1 MIFFKLYKHMYY
13 IYIMEDFKAF
23 TAVAISYMMNI
34 IHPYKH
40 NTIESVEQDPDI
52 ENQLEKVSKQS
63 VVAVGNIFVKLL
75 ILKVETI
82 KWISLGVKA
91 YIDTMMDKEILVQD
105 TEEQEDTEEE
115 EKEENNF
122 EIIDKKNQ

>member
-1 MIFFKLYKHMYY
+1 LKLYKHMYY
-13 IYIMEDFKAF
+13 IYIMEDFNAF

-63 VVAVGNIFVKLL
+63 VVVVGNIFVKLL
-75 ILKVETI
+75 LLKVETI
-82 KWISLGVKA
+82 KWISLRVKA
-91 YIDTMMDKEILVQD
+91 YIDIIMDKETSIK
-105 TEEQEDTEEE
+105 EEDAE
-115 EKEENNF
+115 EKEEPEETNEENNF

>member
-1 MIFFKLYKHMYY
+1 
-13 IYIMEDFKAF
+13 MEDFNAF
-23 TAVAISYMMNI
+23 TAVAISYMKNLI
-34 IHPYKH
+34 YPYKH

-63 VVAVGNIFVKLL
+63 VVVVGNIFVKLL
-75 ILKVETI
+75 ILNVETI
-82 KWISLGVKA
+82 KWISLR
-91 YIDTMMDKEILVQD
+91 IREHIITMMDKDIYMPEI
-105 TEEQEDTEEE
+105 TEETE

>member
-1 MIFFKLYKHMYY
+1 
-13 IYIMEDFKAF
+13 MEDFNTF

-52 ENQLEKVSKQS
+52 ENQLEKVSKQGV
-63 VVAVGNIFVKLL
+63 VVAGNIFVKLL
-75 ILKVETI
+75 IVKVETI
-82 KWISLGVKA
+82 KWISLRVKE
-91 YIDTMMDKEILVQD
+91 YINTMMDKEILVEY
-105 TEEQEDTEEE
+105 TEEEQEDTEEE

>member
-1 MIFFKLYKHMYY
+1 
-13 IYIMEDFKAF
+13 MEDFNAF

-63 VVAVGNIFVKLL
+63 VVVAGNIFVKLL

-82 KWISLGVKA
+82 KWISLGVKT
-91 YIDTMMDKEILVQD
+91 YIDTMMDKEILVED
-105 TEEQEDTEEE
+105 TEEEQEDTKEE

>member
-1 MIFFKLYKHMYY
+1 
-13 IYIMEDFKAF
+13 MEDFKAF
-23 TAVAISYMMNI
+23 TAVAGAYIMNI

-40 NTIESVEQDPDI
+40 NTIVSVEQDPDI

-63 VVAVGNIFVKLL
+63 VVVVGNIFVKLL

-82 KWISLGVKA
+82 KWISLRVKE
-91 YIDTMMDKEILVQD
+91 YIDTMMDKEISI
-105 TEEQEDTEEE
+105 EQEDTEEE
-115 EKEENNF
+115 KEDTEENNF

>member
-1 MIFFKLYKHMYY
+1 MYY

-23 TAVAISYMMNI
+23 TAVAGAYIMNI

-40 NTIESVEQDPDI
+40 NTIVSVEQDPDI

-63 VVAVGNIFVKLL
+63 VVVVGNIFVKLL

-82 KWISLGVKA
+82 KWISLRVKE
-91 YIDTMMDKEILVQD
+91 YIDTMMDKEISI
-105 TEEQEDTEEE
+105 EQEDTEEE
-115 EKEENNF
+115 KEDTEEDTNEENNF